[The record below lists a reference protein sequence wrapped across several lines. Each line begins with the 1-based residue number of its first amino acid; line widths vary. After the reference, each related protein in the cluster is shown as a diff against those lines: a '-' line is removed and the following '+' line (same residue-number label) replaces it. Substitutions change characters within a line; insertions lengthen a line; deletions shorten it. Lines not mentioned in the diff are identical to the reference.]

1 MMRGFF
7 YAFLT
12 IVIASVG
19 QIILKFGIDKSLN
32 IHNLKSINNLLDF
45 FIVFTYPLVLLG
57 LVFYGLSA
65 FLWIVVLSEL
75 DLSIAYPILGM
86 TYIFVLLLSYFILGE
101 SLSMF
106 KVSGTLLVLLGVV
119 LIGFGSRS

>member
-65 FLWIVVLSEL
+65 FLWIVVLSDL
-75 DLSIAYPILGM
+75 D
-86 TYIFVLLLSYFILGE
+86 
-101 SLSMF
+101 
-106 KVSGTLLVLLGVV
+106 
-119 LIGFGSRS
+119 